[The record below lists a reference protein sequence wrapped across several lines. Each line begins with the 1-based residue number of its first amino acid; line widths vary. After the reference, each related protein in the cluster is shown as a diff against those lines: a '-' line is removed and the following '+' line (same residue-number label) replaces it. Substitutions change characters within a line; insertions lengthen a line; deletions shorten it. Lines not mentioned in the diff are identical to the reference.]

1 MDQLRIIKRYRSEK
15 DPDLQSN
22 EGKSISACSRD
33 DLDVIANK
41 IGLPLDDIFS
51 YVEWRRFKGKYSETC
66 EFWLGTMAP
75 EIYSYTG
82 AAEKEEEVRRY
93 FLYGKK
99 KSQ

>member
-1 MDQLRIIKRYRSEK
+1 
-15 DPDLQSN
+15 
-22 EGKSISACSRD
+22 
-33 DLDVIANK
+33 
-41 IGLPLDDIFS
+41 
-51 YVEWRRFKGKYSETC
+51 
-66 EFWLGTMAP
+66 MAP